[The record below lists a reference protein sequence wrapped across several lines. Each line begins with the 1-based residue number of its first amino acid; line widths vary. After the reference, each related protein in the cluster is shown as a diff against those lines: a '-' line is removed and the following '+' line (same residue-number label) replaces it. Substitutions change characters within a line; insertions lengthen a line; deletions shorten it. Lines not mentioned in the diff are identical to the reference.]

1 MPTNATTCEDIEK
14 RNQNTTKHNSSVPLF
29 GGVSVII
36 IVVVVG
42 MVVIWLIRVKEVG

>member
-14 RNQNTTKHNSSVPLF
+14 RNQNMTKHNSSVPLF
-29 GGVSVII
+29 GVSAII